1 MQWVSTRKDMMTM
14 PKDRF
19 HNFLS
24 SLILSLLIHNNYN
37 LHVYN
42 INTFMKFDQERLKI
56 RKMKLDADAKEA
68 EILANTGLNSIS
80 EE

>member
-1 MQWVSTRKDMMTM
+1 MGIDSQRYDDYAKGQI
-14 PKDRF
+14 
-19 HNFLS
+19 S
-24 SLILSLLIHNNYN
+24 SLTKSLFLALN
-37 LHVYN
+37 LN
-42 INTFMKFDQERLKI
+42 SDEERLKI

>member
-1 MQWVSTRKDMMTM
+1 
-14 PKDRF
+14 
-19 HNFLS
+19 
-24 SLILSLLIHNNYN
+24 
-37 LHVYN
+37 
-42 INTFMKFDQERLKI
+42 MKFDKERLKI